1 MTINGQPTAVG
12 YAASNAVLADLQDQ
26 RNRDELA
33 TRRDEARYVREVWDG
48 KFAQHVDAV
57 LRLRFHPNTYAK
69 LKLDQGI
76 VTTEELIKD
85 VVKKLATGW
94 SNGSEKMLLDPDG
107 QPTSL
112 PAFTDLMDVLKLDEL
127 AEELEMKGITYRGLF
142 VMPVVVFD
150 ERIGQRVF
158 EWCIHTPETFTLLR
172 VKDAPTRW
180 RAAVIFGEMDYL
192 GVRRVCATIYEREQ
206 WTKVVNSDG
215 DKWAVV
221 DSGENIFKC
230 IPGVFYRRNPN
241 KTDLWGESDGL
252 RLANKTV
259 AINAWSTY
267 QQLLA
272 SGWLKTLVGG
282 TDEEF
287 PSGQYTRHGAVLKTG
302 GAGTA
307 GGFQLMDFTTD
318 LNQFMQAMIETPRN
332 QVAIS
337 VDLSATE
344 FSANNTTAESGTALG
359 FRYWARDRQARKF
372 RKPLKSAIKEAY
384 AMAWWVLYVELAR
397 GHEAGSELGPIQGV
411 TTLPGGKQQ
420 LPPGGPPFGGLEVMP
435 NGSKYKFVCDPAEMT
450 YPTTEAER
458 QQKLLFDLDHGYT
471 TDIEELMREN
481 PDLTAEQAMERIKGN
496 KSIQSQLSNA
506 ARIRVQ
512 QMLGDRGNKITS
524 AAADATPGVQDPT
537 QPGVDAPTLPDSELQ
552 DQKAALRQDATE
564 QKVKAAGG

>member
-26 RNRDELA
+26 RQKEELSS
-33 TRRDEARYVREVWDG
+33 RREEARYVREVWDG
-48 KFAQHVDAV
+48 KFAHHVDAV
-57 LRLRFHPNTYAK
+57 LRMRFHPNTYTK

-112 PAFTDLMDVLKLDEL
+112 DTFTDLMGVLKLDEL

-158 EWCIHTPETFTLLR
+158 EWVIHTPETFTLLR
-172 VKDAPTRW
+172 AKDAPTRW
-180 RAAVIFGEMDYL
+180 RAAVIFGEHDHL
-192 GVRRVCATIYEREQ
+192 GVNRVCATIYERDQ
-206 WTKVVNSDG
+206 WTKVVNTDG

-230 IPGVFYRRNPN
+230 IPGVFYRRNPS
-241 KTDLWGESDGL
+241 KSDLWGESDGL

-259 AINAWSTY
+259 AINAWATY

-318 LNQFMQAMIETPRN
+318 LNAFVQAMIETPRN

-337 VDLSATE
+337 VDLSSTE

-372 RKPLKSAIKEAY
+372 RKPLKSAIEEAY

-397 GHEAGSELGPIQGV
+397 GHATGSELGPIHGI

-435 NGSKYKFVCDPAEMT
+435 NGSRYKFVCDPAEMT

-471 TDIEELMREN
+471 TDVEELVREN
-481 PDLTAEQAMERIKGN
+481 PDLTAEQALERIKGN

-512 QMLGDRGNKITS
+512 QMLGDRGNKITA
-524 AAADATPGVQDPT
+524 AAADAQEPPESEAPEDPAT
-537 QPGVDAPTLPDSELQ
+537 DAQEDLAE
-552 DQKAALRQDATE
+552 ARQE
-564 QKVKAAGG
+564 AAGKTDA